1 MPGNIGIAA
10 AQNYGVRYAIEN
22 NFDYLFFFRS
32 R

>member
-22 NFDYLFFFRS
+22 NFDYLFFLD
-32 R
+32 